1 MHLIPKEK
9 IMIDVKAD
17 SMQDFLDFVGK
28 HSVESDGDWSYEV
41 WCAAQAALFK
51 RLSDYVSQQ
60 ETS

>member
-1 MHLIPKEK
+1 
-9 IMIDVKAD
+9 MIDVKAD

-51 RLSDYVSQQ
+51 RLNDYVSQQ
-60 ETS
+60 ETA